1 MTIYKKMSLIDKY
14 SDEEFI
20 KIVEETDT
28 YKDIAL
34 KLGYNSYN
42 STNEPK
48 IKNRINKLKLDT
60 SKFKN
65 TSTTK
70 TIIYNIK
77 DEDFIKIVE
86 ESETYT
92 EIGLKLGYHKY
103 NTKLGIKIKNK
114 MNKLNLSLKQINTN
128 KSLIDKFSD
137 EEFTKIVKES
147 YYLKDIALKL
157 GYKLS
162 GRNAPGE
169 PCKKIKKRIED
180 LKINTSHFKYSEPK
194 ELKFYL
200 VENSTYCKKSSNQ
213 LKKRLI
219 KEGYMKDIC
228 HSCGIGPVWKYYGKE
243 QKLVLQLEH
252 INGNHT
258 DNRIE
263 NLKILCG
270 NCHSCTSTFGGS
282 NRKKKDN
289 VKQRKNPSIGY
300 KNIYEHLVIC
310 DKKKCNQLIKKRLI
324 EEKLLEDKCDS
335 CGIGNKWKLYEEE
348 VDLTLQVDHINGNP
362 LDNRLENIRLL
373 CYSCHSQS
381 STFAGKVR

>member
-1 MTIYKKMSLIDKY
+1 MSLVDKC
-14 SDEEFI
+14 SNEEFI
-20 KIVEETDT
+20 KIVENNNT

-48 IKNRINKLKLDT
+48 IKNRISKLKLDIT
-60 SKFKN
+60 KFKN
-65 TSTTK
+65 TSPTK

-92 EIGLKLGYHKY
+92 EIGLKLGYDKY
-103 NTKLGIKIKNK
+103 DTKLGIKIKDK
-114 MNKLNLSLKQINTN
+114 INKLNLSLKQTNNN
-128 KSLIDKFSD
+128 KSLIDNFSN
-137 EEFTKIVKES
+137 EEFIKIVKES
-147 YYLKDIALKL
+147 DYLKDLALKI

-162 GRNAPGE
+162 ISGGVPQK

-180 LKINTSHFKYSEPK
+180 LKIDTSHFKYSEPK
-194 ELKFYL
+194 ELEFYL
-200 VENSTYCKKSSNQ
+200 VENSTYSSSGV

-228 HSCGIGPVWKYYGKE
+228 DSCNIEPLWKYYGKE

-263 NLKILCG
+263 NLIPLCP
-270 NCHSCTSTFGGS
+270 NCHSCTSTFGGR

-289 VKQRKNPSIGY
+289 IKQRKNPTIGY
-300 KNIYEHLVIC
+300 KNIHEHLIIC
-310 DKKKCNQLIKKRLI
+310 EKKKCNQLIKKRLI
-324 EEKLLEDKCDS
+324 EEKLLEDKCHS
-335 CGIGNKWKLYEEE
+335 CGVGNKWKFYGKE

-381 STFAGKVR
+381 STFGGKIR

>member
-1 MTIYKKMSLIDKY
+1 MGRTIIDKF
-14 SDEEFI
+14 SDEEFK

-28 YKDIAL
+28 YKKMCE
-34 KLGYNSYN
+34 KLGYNSSSN
-42 STNEPK
+42 DNVKK
-48 IKNRINKLKLDT
+48 IKTRINKLKLDT
-60 SKFKN
+60 YKFKN
-65 TSTTK
+65 TSPTK

-92 EIGLKLGYHKY
+92 EISLKLGYDKY
-103 NTKLGIKIKNK
+103 DTKLGIKIKDK

-128 KSLIDKFSD
+128 KSLIDNFSD
-137 EEFTKIVKES
+137 QEFIKIVKES
-147 YYLKDIALKL
+147 DYLKDIAVKI
-157 GYKLS
+157 GYKLC
-162 GRNAPGE
+162 GRNVPE
-169 PCKKIKKRIED
+169 KPCKKIKKRIEE
-180 LKINTSHFKYSEPK
+180 LKIDTSHFKYSEPK
-194 ELKFYL
+194 ELEFYL
-200 VENSTYCKKSSNQ
+200 VENSTHSSSSD

-228 HSCGIGPVWKYYGKE
+228 DSCNIEPLWKYYGKE

-263 NLKILCG
+263 NLIPLCP
-270 NCHSCTSTFGGS
+270 NCHSCTSTFGGR

-289 VKQRKNPSIGY
+289 VKKKTYPTIGY
-300 KNIYEHLVIC
+300 KNIHEHLIIC
-310 DKKKCNQLIKKRLI
+310 EKKKCNQLIKKRLI

-335 CGIGNKWKLYEEE
+335 CNIGNKWKFYGEE

-381 STFAGKVR
+381 STFAGKIR

>member
-1 MTIYKKMSLIDKY
+1 MVRTIIDKY

-28 YKDIAL
+28 YKEMCE
-34 KLGYNSYN
+34 KLGYNSSSN
-42 STNEPK
+42 DNVKK
-48 IKNRINKLKLDT
+48 IKTRINKLKLDT
-60 SKFKN
+60 FKFKN
-65 TSTTK
+65 TTTTK

-77 DEDFIKIVE
+77 DKDFIKIVE

-92 EIGLKLGYHKY
+92 EIALKLGYDKY

-128 KSLIDKFSD
+128 KSLIDNFSD
-137 EEFTKIVKES
+137 EEFIKIVKES
-147 YYLKDIALKL
+147 DYLKDIAVKI

-162 GRNAPGE
+162 LGGGVPE
-169 PCKKIKKRIED
+169 KSCKKIKNRIEE
-180 LKINTSHFKYSEPK
+180 LKIDISHFKYSEPK

-200 VENSTYCKKSSNQ
+200 VENSTHSSSGK

-228 HSCGIGPVWKYYGKE
+228 DSCNIGPLWKYYGKE

-263 NLKILCG
+263 NLIPLCP
-270 NCHSCTSTFGGS
+270 NCHSCTSTFGGR

-289 VKQRKNPSIGY
+289 VKKKSYPTIGY
-300 KNIYEHLVIC
+300 KNIHEHLIIC
-310 DKKKCNQLIKKRLI
+310 EKKKCNQLIKKRLI
-324 EEKLLEDKCDS
+324 EEKLLEEKCDS
-335 CGIGNKWKLYEEE
+335 CGIGNKWKFYGEE

-362 LDNRLENIRLL
+362 LDNRLHNIRLL

>member
-1 MTIYKKMSLIDKY
+1 MVRTIIDNFN
-14 SDEEFI
+14 DEEFI

-28 YKDIAL
+28 YKEMCE
-34 KLGYNSYN
+34 KLGYNSSSN
-42 STNEPK
+42 DNVKK

-65 TSTTK
+65 TTTTK

-92 EIGLKLGYHKY
+92 EIGLKLGYDKY
-103 NTKLGIKIKNK
+103 DTKLGIKIKDK
-114 MNKLNLSLKQINTN
+114 MNKLNLSLKQTN
-128 KSLIDKFSD
+128 KSLIDNFSD

-147 YYLKDIALKL
+147 DYLKDIAVKI
-157 GYKLS
+157 GYKLC
-162 GRNAPGE
+162 GRNVPE
-169 PCKKIKKRIED
+169 KSCKKIKNRIDE
-180 LKINTSHFKYSEPK
+180 LKIDISHFKYSEPK
-194 ELKFYL
+194 ELEFYL
-200 VENSTYCKKSSNQ
+200 VENSTYSRKCGNK

-228 HSCGIGPVWKYYGKE
+228 DSCNIGPLWKYYGKE

-263 NLKILCG
+263 NLIPLCP
-270 NCHSCTSTFGGS
+270 NCHSCTSTFGGR

-289 VKQRKNPSIGY
+289 DKKKTYPTIGY
-300 KNIYEHLVIC
+300 KNIHEHLIIC
-310 DKKKCNQLIKKRLI
+310 EKKKCNQLIKKRLI
-324 EEKLLEDKCDS
+324 EEKLLEDKCHS
-335 CGIGNKWKLYEEE
+335 CGLGNKWKFYGEE

-362 LDNRLENIRLL
+362 LDNRLHNIRLL

>member
-1 MTIYKKMSLIDKY
+1 MSLIDKC

-48 IKNRINKLKLDT
+48 IKNRINKLNLDT

-65 TSTTK
+65 TTPTK

-86 ESETYT
+86 ETETYT
-92 EIGLKLGYHKY
+92 EIALKLGYDKY
-103 NTKLGIKIKNK
+103 DTKLGIKIKNK
-114 MNKLNLSLKQINTN
+114 INKLNLSLKQTNTN
-128 KSLIDKFSD
+128 KSLIDNFSD
-137 EEFTKIVKES
+137 EEFIKIVKES
-147 YYLKDIALKL
+147 DYLKDIALKI

-162 GRNAPGE
+162 ISGGVHQK
-169 PCKKIKKRIED
+169 PCKKIKKRIEE
-180 LKINTSHFKYSEPK
+180 LKIDTKHFKYSERR
-194 ELKFYL
+194 ELEFYL
-200 VENSTYCKKSSNQ
+200 VENSTYCKKSSNE

-228 HSCGIGPVWKYYGKE
+228 DSCNIGPLWKYYGKE

-263 NLKILCG
+263 NLIPLCP
-270 NCHSCTSTFGGS
+270 NCHSCTSTFGGR

-289 VKQRKNPSIGY
+289 VKKKSYPTIGY
-300 KNIYEHLVIC
+300 KNIHEHLIIC
-310 DKKKCNQLIKKRLI
+310 EKKKCNQLIKKRLI
-324 EEKLLEDKCDS
+324 EEKLLEDRCHS
-335 CGIGNKWKLYEEE
+335 CGIGNKWKFYGKE

-362 LDNRLENIRLL
+362 LDNRLHNIRLL

>member
-1 MTIYKKMSLIDKY
+1 MVRTIIDNF
-14 SDEEFI
+14 SDEEFT

-28 YKDIAL
+28 YKEMCE
-34 KLGYNSYN
+34 KLGYNSSSN
-42 STNEPK
+42 DNVKK
-48 IKNRINKLKLDT
+48 IKTRINKLKLDT

-65 TSTTK
+65 TTTTK

-92 EIGLKLGYHKY
+92 DIGLKLGYDKY
-103 NTKLGIKIKNK
+103 NTKLGIKIKDK

-128 KSLIDKFSD
+128 KSLIDNFSD
-137 EEFTKIVKES
+137 EEFIKIVKES
-147 YYLKDIALKL
+147 DYLKDIALKI

-162 GRNAPGE
+162 TCGGVPE
-169 PCKKIKKRIED
+169 KSCKKIKNRIEE
-180 LKINTSHFKYSEPK
+180 LKIDISHFKYSEPK

-200 VENSTYCKKSSNQ
+200 VENSTHSSSGK

-228 HSCGIGPVWKYYGKE
+228 DSCNIEPLWKYYGKE

-263 NLKILCG
+263 NLIPLCP
-270 NCHSCTSTFGGS
+270 NCHSCTSTFGGR

-300 KNIYEHLVIC
+300 KNIHEHLIIC
-310 DKKKCNQLIKKRLI
+310 EKKKCNQLIKKRLI
-324 EEKLLEDKCDS
+324 EEKLIEDRCHS
-335 CGIGNKWKLYEEE
+335 CGIGNKWNFYKKE

>member
-1 MTIYKKMSLIDKY
+1 MVRTIIDNF

-28 YKDIAL
+28 YKEMCE
-34 KLGYNSYN
+34 KLGYNSSSN
-42 STNEPK
+42 DNVKK

-65 TSTTK
+65 TTTTK

-92 EIGLKLGYHKY
+92 EIALKLGYDKY
-103 NTKLGIKIKNK
+103 DTKLGIKIKDK
-114 MNKLNLSLKQINTN
+114 MNKLNLSLKQTNTN
-128 KSLIDKFSD
+128 KSLIDNFSD
-137 EEFTKIVKES
+137 QEFIKIVKETD
-147 YYLKDIALKL
+147 YLKDIAVKI

-162 GRNAPGE
+162 GRGVP
-169 PCKKIKKRIED
+169 PKSCKKIKKRIEE
-180 LKINTSHFKYSEPK
+180 LKIDTSHFKYSERR
-194 ELKFYL
+194 ELDFYL
-200 VENSTYCKKSSNQ
+200 VENSTYCKKSSNE

-219 KEGYMKDIC
+219 KEVYMKDIC
-228 HSCGIGPVWKYYGKE
+228 DSCNIGPLWKYYGKE

-263 NLKILCG
+263 NLIPLCP
-270 NCHSCTSTFGGS
+270 NCHSCTSTFGGR

-289 VKQRKNPSIGY
+289 VKQRKNSSIGY
-300 KNIYEHLVIC
+300 KNIHEHLIIC
-310 DKKKCNQLIKKRLI
+310 EKKKCNQLIKKRLI

-335 CGIGNKWKLYEEE
+335 CEVGNKWNFYDKE

>member
-1 MTIYKKMSLIDKY
+1 MSLVDKY

-20 KIVEETDT
+20 KIVEDSDT
-28 YKDIAL
+28 YKKMCE
-34 KLGYNSYN
+34 KLGYNSSCDN
-42 STNEPK
+42 NVKK

-65 TSTTK
+65 TSPTK

-92 EIGLKLGYHKY
+92 EIGLKLGYDKY
-103 NTKLGIKIKNK
+103 DTKLGIKIKDK
-114 MNKLNLSLKQINTN
+114 INKLNLSLKQTNNN
-128 KSLIDKFSD
+128 KSLIDNFSD
-137 EEFTKIVKES
+137 EEFIKIVKES
-147 YYLKDIALKL
+147 DYLKDLALKI

-162 GRNAPGE
+162 ISGGVPQK

-180 LKINTSHFKYSEPK
+180 LQIDTSHFKYTERR
-194 ELKFYL
+194 ELEFYL
-200 VENSTYCKKSSNQ
+200 VENSTYSRKCGNK

-219 KEGYMKDIC
+219 EEGYMKDIC
-228 HSCGIGPVWKYYGKE
+228 DSCGIEPLWKYYGKE

-252 INGNHT
+252 INGNHI
-258 DNRIE
+258 DNRIQ
-263 NLKILCG
+263 NLIPLCP
-270 NCHSCTSTFGGS
+270 NCHSCTSTFGGR

-289 VKQRKNPSIGY
+289 AKQKKYNPTIGY
-300 KNIYEHLVIC
+300 KNIQEHLIIC
-310 DKKKCNQLIKKRLI
+310 EKKKCNQLIKKRLI
-324 EEKLLEDKCDS
+324 EEKLLEDKCHS
-335 CGIGNKWKLYEEE
+335 CGVGNKWNFYGKE

-381 STFAGKVR
+381 STFAGKIR

>member
-1 MTIYKKMSLIDKY
+1 MGRTILDNF

-20 KIVEETDT
+20 KIVENNNT

-42 STNEPK
+42 NTNEPK
-48 IKNRINKLKLDT
+48 IKNRISKLKLDIT
-60 SKFKN
+60 KFKN
-65 TSTTK
+65 TSPTK

-92 EIGLKLGYHKY
+92 EIGLKLGYDKY
-103 NTKLGIKIKNK
+103 DTKLGIKIKDK
-114 MNKLNLSLKQINTN
+114 INKLNLSLKQTNNN
-128 KSLIDKFSD
+128 KSLIDNFSD
-137 EEFTKIVKES
+137 EEFIKIVKES
-147 YYLKDIALKL
+147 DYLKDLALKI

-162 GRNAPGE
+162 GRGVP
-169 PCKKIKKRIED
+169 PKSCKKIKKRIED
-180 LKINTSHFKYSEPK
+180 LQIDTSHFKYTERR
-194 ELKFYL
+194 ELEFYL
-200 VENSTYCKKSSNQ
+200 VENSTYSRKCGNK

-219 KEGYMKDIC
+219 EEGYMKDIC
-228 HSCGIGPVWKYYGKE
+228 DSCNIGPLWKYYGKE

-263 NLKILCG
+263 NLIPLCP
-270 NCHSCTSTFGGS
+270 NCHSCTSTFGGK

-289 VKQRKNPSIGY
+289 IKQRKNPTIGY
-300 KNIYEHLVIC
+300 KNIHEHLIIC
-310 DKKKCNQLIKKRLI
+310 EKKKCNQLIKKRLI

-335 CGIGNKWKLYEEE
+335 CEVGNKWNFYGKE